1 MPACDFMQVMNRL
14 VRMKELSRIVGY
26 KPWSIYRLIR
36 LGNFPR
42 PVKLG
47 QRAVAWRESDIS
59 DWIDSREVTE

>member
-1 MPACDFMQVMNRL
+1 MPAMNRL
-14 VRMKELSRIVGY
+14 IRMTELPDIVGY

-36 LGNFPR
+36 EGQFPR

-59 DWIDSREVTE
+59 DWINSREVAE

>member
-1 MPACDFMQVMNRL
+1 MVACDLMHVMNRL

-26 KPWSIYRLIR
+26 KPWNIYRLIR
-36 LGNFPR
+36 EGDFPR
-42 PVKLG
+42 PVRLG

>member
-1 MPACDFMQVMNRL
+1 VVTCDFMHVMNRL
-14 VRMKELSRIVGY
+14 LRMKELSSIVGY
-26 KPWSIYRLIR
+26 KPWNIYRLIR
-36 LGNFPR
+36 EGDFPR

>member
-1 MPACDFMQVMNRL
+1 MVTCDFMHVMNRL
-14 VRMKELSRIVGY
+14 IRMNELSRIVGY
-26 KPWSIYRLIR
+26 KPWNIYHLIR
-36 LGNFPR
+36 LGDFPR

>member
-1 MPACDFMQVMNRL
+1 MPACDFIQVMNRL
-14 VRMKELSRIVGY
+14 VRMKELSSIVGY